1 MFIRSHTPTALCV
14 LATMSLLPA
23 LEAIG
28 QQQPPAPAAR
38 RANVVLIVADD
49 LGHADIGAQGF
60 SKDVRTPSIDS
71 IASSGVRFTNAY
83 VSAPVC
89 SPSRAGFLTGRYQQR
104 FGHEANP
111 QPNFDG
117 IFGLPLDQVTL
128 ADELKRAGYATGA
141 VGKWHLGSPP
151 EFRPARRG
159 FDEFFGFLGG
169 AHGYLG
175 QRPAAAQGANA
186 IRRNDAPVD
195 EKEYLTTAITREAVS
210 FIDRHKAA
218 PFFLY
223 VPYNAVHTP
232 QQVPPKYVE
241 PFASVKDEKRRLM
254 LAMLAA
260 LDEGVGQILGKL
272 RDTGL
277 EENTLVVFI
286 SDNGG
291 PTFGNASRNTPF
303 RGIKGELWEG
313 GIRVPFMLQWKGR
326 LRPGQVIDHP
336 VIALDLFPTS
346 LAASGVDPRP
356 QPPLDGVNLLP
367 WLEGKAQGRPHDT
380 LYWRFKP
387 QWAIRDGD
395 YKLIAPRNAAPQL
408 FDLSKDPGEKS
419 DLSKDKPEVA
429 KRLREKYDAWNA
441 QLMEPRWP
449 GKQEGAAAA
458 RRAANG
464 KDPQEDNE

>member
-1 MFIRSHTPTALCV
+1 MPLMKTILIVTVLLASTAIE
-14 LATMSLLPA
+14 AQPA
-23 LEAIG
+23 N
-28 QQQPPAPAAR
+28 PAGAAR
-38 RANVVLIVADD
+38 RANVVVIVADD
-49 LGHADIGAQGF
+49 LGYADIGAQGI
-60 SKDVRTPSIDS
+60 SKDVRTPEIDS
-71 IASSGVRFTNAY
+71 IARNGVRFTNGY

-117 IFGLPLDQVTL
+117 TFGLPLDQVTL

-151 EFRPARRG
+151 EFRPGRRG
-159 FDEFFGFLGG
+159 FDEFYGFLGG

-175 QRPAAAQGANA
+175 QRPAAAQGLNA
-186 IRRNDAPVD
+186 IRRGDAPVD

-241 PFASVKDEKRRLM
+241 PFAAVKDEKRRLM

-272 RDTGL
+272 RDAGV
-277 EENTLVVFI
+277 EENTLVVFH

-291 PTFGNASRNTPF
+291 PTFGNASRNTPL

-313 GIRVPFMLQWKGR
+313 GIRVPFVLQWKGR
-326 LRPGQVIDHP
+326 INPGQVIHHP
-336 VIALDLFPTS
+336 VIALDVFPTA
-346 LAASGVDPRP
+346 LAAAGAQPRP
-356 QPPLDGVNLLP
+356 QPQLDGVNLLP
-367 WLEGKAQGRPHDT
+367 WLEGKTQGRPHDA

-387 QWAIRDGD
+387 QWAVRDGD
-395 YKLIAPRNAAPQL
+395 YKLVAPRNAAPQL
-408 FDLSKDPGEKS
+408 FDLAKDPGERN
-419 DLSKDKPEVA
+419 DLSGDKPEIV

-449 GKQEGAAAA
+449 GKQEGAAA
-458 RRAANG
+458 RRSANG
-464 KDPQEDNE
+464 KEPQEANE